1 VRFTEGDL
9 QFLAATVAGG
19 DAQRAGHLVR
29 AWHADPEQIEPYL
42 EDDRILTRLRAE
54 QHLVVELSS
63 RFLFT
68 VLLRRIRRDLAET
81 PYTVERVHADGRVVV
96 FDAGQ
101 SHSLL
106 RSREMFDYL
115 VELLVS
121 FERNETMV
129 VRQPAAPR
137 PVRRLNTAS
146 MDDMIQLAGLVEPAL
161 RPLVFRRIG
170 DIALFTTGLFP
181 EAVLRGRRLPIAAAE
196 RPEPTVRRRYR
207 LEDYEAE
214 GRRFYRLAA
223 DQFTPSHP
231 TLARVLARLAEE
243 FTAARKPLTVLAE
256 RYVAWARP
264 HWSQVPS

>member
-1 VRFTEGDL
+1 MRFTEGDL

-29 AWHADPEQIEPYL
+29 AWRADPEQVEPYL
-42 EDDRILTRLRAE
+42 EDDRILKRLRAE

-68 VLLRRIRRDLAET
+68 VLLRRIRRDFAET

-96 FDAGQ
+96 FDAGA
-101 SHSLL
+101 SHNLL
-106 RSREMFDYL
+106 RSREMFEYL

-129 VRQPAAPR
+129 VRQPAALR
-137 PVRRLNTAS
+137 PARPLNTAS
-146 MDDMIQLAGLVEPAL
+146 MDDMMELAGLVEPAL

-181 EAVLRGRRLPIAAAE
+181 DAVLRGRRLPIAAAE
-196 RPEPTVRRRYR
+196 HPEATVRRRYQ

-223 DQFTPSHP
+223 DHFTPSHP
-231 TLARVLARLAEE
+231 TLARILARLAEE